1 MGQLMQYVA
10 TNIRDGSTSA
20 FFEKMSIVPSYHP
33 SNIIVSPKFLPLMQH
48 AVSPQSK
55 SMTEADNSE

>member
-20 FFEKMSIVPSYHP
+20 FFEKNEHSTI
-33 SNIIVSPKFLPLMQH
+33 LPPEQH
-48 AVSPQSK
+48 HCQSK
-55 SMTEADNSE
+55 IFTTYAARG